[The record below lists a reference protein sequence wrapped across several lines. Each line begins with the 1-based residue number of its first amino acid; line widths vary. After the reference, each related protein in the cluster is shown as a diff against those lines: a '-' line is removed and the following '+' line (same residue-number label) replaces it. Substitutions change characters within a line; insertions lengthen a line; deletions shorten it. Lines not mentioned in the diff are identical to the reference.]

1 MFMKNCWQ
9 VAAFGR
15 EVVAG
20 QLFPRKICGDAVVF
34 YRAMDGRVVALE
46 DRCAHR

>member
-1 MFMKNCWQ
+1 MRNCWQ

-20 QLFPRKICGDAVVF
+20 QLFPRKICGDAVVWKPSGKTLLSAD
-34 YRAMDGRVVALE
+34 RKSVV
-46 DRCAHR
+46 